1 MDNRLTDLSHP
12 AVAAQSRNKT
22 AIAGTCTMNTVLA
35 AAYIAEVLK
44 GVRSLPSYLIFLL
57 LCLLPCVTSIL
68 AYTKQKDTSS
78 VRYLCGGG
86 FALLYAYVM
95 FISSTDL
102 TFCYVIV
109 MLLILLVYADK
120 KLVSLLCTYAL
131 VINILVLVFRAV
143 TQGFTAA
150 QITNAEIIIA
160 CIILSYIFVLM
171 SVTKI
176 AQINDANIKKG

>member
-95 FISSTDL
+95 FTSSD
-102 TFCYVIV
+102 V
-109 MLLILLVYADK
+109 
-120 KLVSLLCTYAL
+120 LLC
-131 VINILVLVFRAV
+131 NRNAV
-143 TQGFTAA
+143 NSSGV
-150 QITNAEIIIA
+150 
-160 CIILSYIFVLM
+160 CR
-171 SVTKI
+171 
-176 AQINDANIKKG
+176 

>member
-95 FISSTDL
+95 FTSSTDL

-109 MLLILLVYADK
+109 MLLFLAISPATFK
-120 KLVSLLCTYAL
+120 VSLRRSSDWLRSESAFLMLASLICA
-131 VINILVLVFRAV
+131 
-143 TQGFTAA
+143 
-150 QITNAEIIIA
+150 
-160 CIILSYIFVLM
+160 IFVTDIN
-171 SVTKI
+171 TKI
-176 AQINDANIKKG
+176 

>member
-95 FISSTDL
+95 FTSSTDL

-120 KLVSLLCTYAL
+120 KARFPAVYLCTGDQYPL
-131 VINILVLVFRAV
+131 FW
-143 TQGFTAA
+143 
-150 QITNAEIIIA
+150 
-160 CIILSYIFVLM
+160 SFVPLHRVSPLPRLPM
-171 SVTKI
+171 PRL
-176 AQINDANIKKG
+176 

>member
-12 AVAAQSRNKT
+12 VVAAQSRNKT

-95 FISSTDL
+95 FTSSTDL

-109 MLLILLVYADK
+109 MLLILLVY
-120 KLVSLLCTYAL
+120 LCTGDQYPCSGL
-131 VINILVLVFRAV
+131 SCRY
-143 TQGFTAA
+143 TGFHRCPDY
-150 QITNAEIIIA
+150 QCRDYNRLHYPFLYF
-160 CIILSYIFVLM
+160 CIDVCH
-171 SVTKI
+171 KDC
-176 AQINDANIKKG
+176 ADQRCQHQKG

>member
-86 FALLYAYVM
+86 FVCLCDVY
-95 FISSTDL
+95 
-102 TFCYVIV
+102 
-109 MLLILLVYADK
+109 LINRSDV
-120 KLVSLLCTYAL
+120 LLC
-131 VINILVLVFRAV
+131 NRNAV
-143 TQGFTAA
+143 NSSGV
-150 QITNAEIIIA
+150 
-160 CIILSYIFVLM
+160 CR
-171 SVTKI
+171 
-176 AQINDANIKKG
+176 

>member
-1 MDNRLTDLSHP
+1 
-12 AVAAQSRNKT
+12 
-22 AIAGTCTMNTVLA
+22 MNTVLA

-95 FISSTDL
+95 FTSINRSD
-102 TFCYVIV
+102 V
-109 MLLILLVYADK
+109 
-120 KLVSLLCTYAL
+120 LLC
-131 VINILVLVFRAV
+131 NRNAV
-143 TQGFTAA
+143 NSSGV
-150 QITNAEIIIA
+150 
-160 CIILSYIFVLM
+160 CR
-171 SVTKI
+171 
-176 AQINDANIKKG
+176 

>member
-78 VRYLCGGG
+78 LRRRLCPSVCLCDVYLINRSD
-86 FALLYAYVM
+86 V
-95 FISSTDL
+95 
-102 TFCYVIV
+102 
-109 MLLILLVYADK
+109 
-120 KLVSLLCTYAL
+120 LLC
-131 VINILVLVFRAV
+131 NRNAV
-143 TQGFTAA
+143 NSSGV
-150 QITNAEIIIA
+150 
-160 CIILSYIFVLM
+160 CR
-171 SVTKI
+171 
-176 AQINDANIKKG
+176 

>member
-95 FISSTDL
+95 FTSSTDL

-109 MLLILLVYADK
+109 MLLILLV
-120 KLVSLLCTYAL
+120 
-131 VINILVLVFRAV
+131 
-143 TQGFTAA
+143 
-150 QITNAEIIIA
+150 
-160 CIILSYIFVLM
+160 
-171 SVTKI
+171 
-176 AQINDANIKKG
+176 

>member
-68 AYTKQKDTSS
+68 AYTKQKDTSIS
-78 VRYLCGGG
+78 AAA
-86 FALLYAYVM
+86 ALP
-95 FISSTDL
+95 
-102 TFCYVIV
+102 FC
-109 MLLILLVYADK
+109 MP
-120 KLVSLLCTYAL
+120 
-131 VINILVLVFRAV
+131 
-143 TQGFTAA
+143 
-150 QITNAEIIIA
+150 
-160 CIILSYIFVLM
+160 M
-171 SVTKI
+171 
-176 AQINDANIKKG
+176 

>member
-68 AYTKQKDTSS
+68 AYTSRRIPLVCAIS
-78 VRYLCGGG
+78 AAA
-86 FALLYAYVM
+86 ALP
-95 FISSTDL
+95 
-102 TFCYVIV
+102 FC
-109 MLLILLVYADK
+109 MP
-120 KLVSLLCTYAL
+120 
-131 VINILVLVFRAV
+131 
-143 TQGFTAA
+143 
-150 QITNAEIIIA
+150 
-160 CIILSYIFVLM
+160 M
-171 SVTKI
+171 
-176 AQINDANIKKG
+176 

>member
-86 FALLYAYVM
+86 FALLYAY
-95 FISSTDL
+95 
-102 TFCYVIV
+102 
-109 MLLILLVYADK
+109 LINRSDV
-120 KLVSLLCTYAL
+120 LLC
-131 VINILVLVFRAV
+131 NCNAV
-143 TQGFTAA
+143 DSSGV
-150 QITNAEIIIA
+150 
-160 CIILSYIFVLM
+160 CR
-171 SVTKI
+171 
-176 AQINDANIKKG
+176 